1 MNIKM
6 NCFTGHQHV
15 NKLAAIARHTSAIKA
30 ARGLLTQQGNE
41 PAFYAW
47 HEKTIA
53 ENARMIREIEAD
65 NPVNWG

>member
-1 MNIKM
+1 MKITL
-6 NCFTGHQHV
+6 NCFTAQERT
-15 NKLAAIARHTSAIKA
+15 NKLAAISRHNSAIKA
-30 ARGLLTQQGNE
+30 AQPLLRQQGEE